1 MKRVAALLVLSVAA
15 LAALATPARAADK
28 EACISAYEQT
38 QTLRKDGHILGAKAQ
53 AAICAREG
61 CPALLAKD
69 CTRWLAELEQSTPSV
84 VLDPRTPSGAEV
96 IEVRVKV
103 DGAPL
108 VERIDGKAVPV
119 DPGSHTFRF
128 ELADGPPFERT
139 VVVREG
145 EKNRRV
151 TVTLES
157 AAKASARPVPT
168 GVWIF
173 GGVSAV
179 ALVTA
184 TVLTID
190 GLSRKSDL
198 DACKPRCSEGD
209 VDAMSARFTMADFA
223 LGAGVAAGAAAVYLF
238 LTRPPVEHTER
249 TGAAP
254 LPYAAPLVSG
264 GAGGVVLGLD
274 GRF

>member
-1 MKRVAALLVLSVAA
+1 MKRALLAVLPLLA
-15 LAALATPARAADK
+15 LAGNAHAADK

-38 QTLRKDGHILGAKAQ
+38 QTLKKDGHVLAAKAQ
-53 AAICAREG
+53 AAVCAREG

-69 CTRWLAELEQSTPSV
+69 CTRWLAELEHSTPSV
-84 VLDPRTPSGAEV
+84 VLDPHSSSGAELV
-96 IEVRVKV
+96 DVRVKV
-103 DGAPL
+103 DGTPL
-108 VERIDGKAVPV
+108 VDRIDGKAVPV

-128 ELADGPPFERT
+128 EPAEGAPYERV

-145 EKNRRV
+145 EKNRRI

-157 AAKASARPVPT
+157 AAAKAARPVPT

-173 GGVSAV
+173 GGVSLV
-179 ALVTA
+179 ALGAA
-184 TVLTID
+184 TVFTID

-198 DACKPRCSEGD
+198 DACKPRCNADD
-209 VDAMSARFTMADFA
+209 VDAMSTRFTMADFA

-238 LTRPPVEHTER
+238 VTRPSGAEKAER
-249 TGAAP
+249 TSAAA
-254 LPYAAPLVSG
+254 LPYAVPTPSG
-264 GAGGVVLGLD
+264 GLAVGLD